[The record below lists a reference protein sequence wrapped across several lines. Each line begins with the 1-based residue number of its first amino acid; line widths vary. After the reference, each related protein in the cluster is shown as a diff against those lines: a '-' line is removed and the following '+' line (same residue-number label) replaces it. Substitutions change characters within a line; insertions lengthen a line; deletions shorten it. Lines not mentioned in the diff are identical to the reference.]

1 MGPTVRVPDASY
13 RHPAMSSVTL
23 QRATS
28 RPMDARPSRVP
39 AWLSG
44 FLRVPLVGK
53 IAGAN
58 ALIVVSAWIAAAA
71 MLRNGAASES
81 LLLVLV
87 LALGGSLLVNVV
99 LVVLAL
105 RPIGDLQRT
114 AERVWTGD
122 LEARVPHSPLA
133 DADIARIGGTIN
145 VLLDGLISDRSR
157 MRRLAADVIHAGDR
171 ERARIARE
179 LHDST
184 AQSLA
189 AISYHL
195 TALSHEIEDPGEV
208 ERLAMVKQLTTEVLE
223 EVRMLA
229 HTVHPRV
236 LDDLG
241 LPAALRNLAREAQL
255 RTAAALDVEVDD
267 AARTLPPATASVL
280 YRIAQ
285 ESVNNAIAHADA
297 ATIRVRLSLR
307 ESRATLEVEDDGRGF
322 DVVAAAARRPG
333 MGLFSMRERVG
344 LASGRFTIDS
354 FPGRGTRVRADV
366 PVSTREGL

>member
-1 MGPTVRVPDASY
+1 M
-13 RHPAMSSVTL
+13 PAMGSVVL
-23 QRATS
+23 QRAITH
-28 RPMDARPSRVP
+28 PVDARPTRAP

-44 FLRVPLVGK
+44 LLRVPLVGK

-58 ALIVVSAWIAAAA
+58 ALIVLSAWVAAAA
-71 MLRNGAASES
+71 MMRNGAANTT
-81 LLLVLV
+81 LLLVLI
-87 LALGGSLLVNVV
+87 LALGGSLVVNVL

-122 LEARVPHSPLA
+122 LDARVPHSPLA
-133 DADIARIGGTIN
+133 DADIARVGGTLN
-145 VLLDGLISDRSR
+145 LLLDGLIADRAR

-195 TALSHEIEDPGEV
+195 TALSHENDDVQQV
-208 ERLAMVKQLTTEVLE
+208 ERLAAVKQLTSEVLE

-229 HTVHPRV
+229 HTMHPRV

-241 LPAALRNLAREAQL
+241 LPAALRNLVREAQL
-255 RTAAALDVEVDD
+255 RTSAVLEVEVDD
-267 AARTLPPATASVL
+267 AARALPSATASVL
-280 YRIAQ
+280 YRVAQ
-285 ESVNNAIAHADA
+285 ESVANAIAYAG
-297 ATIRVRLSLR
+297 ATAIRVRLSLTDA
-307 ESRATLEVEDDGRGF
+307 RATLEVHDDGSGF
-322 DVVAAAARRPG
+322 DVDAAASRRPG

-354 FPGRGTRVRADV
+354 SPGRGTLVRADV
-366 PVSTREGL
+366 PLTREGV